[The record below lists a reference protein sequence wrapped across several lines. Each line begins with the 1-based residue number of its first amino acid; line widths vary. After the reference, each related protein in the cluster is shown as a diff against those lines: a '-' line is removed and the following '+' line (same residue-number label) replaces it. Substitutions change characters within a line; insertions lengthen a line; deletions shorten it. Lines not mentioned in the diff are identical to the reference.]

1 MQDFIRI
8 HENDNVAVALRAI
21 RKGETIAVAQYL
33 VTAAEEIPQGH
44 KIALKPIARGG
55 EVIKYGFRI
64 GLAKEDIPAGAWVHV
79 HNVRTALG
87 DLLSYTYEPSSSCL
101 KKSEPAYFDGYRR
114 ADGSVGVRNEL
125 WIIPTV
131 GCVS

>member
-44 KIALKPIARGG
+44 KIAFGNGI
-55 EVIKYGFRI
+55 F
-64 GLAKEDIPAGAWVHV
+64 
-79 HNVRTALG
+79 
-87 DLLSYTYEPSSSCL
+87 
-101 KKSEPAYFDGYRR
+101 AYNRHAFLRS
-114 ADGSVGVRNEL
+114 AQ
-125 WIIPTV
+125 
-131 GCVS
+131 